1 MAFLSEAAVELA
13 LLEQLRG
20 LGYSIE
26 REEDIGPDGHRP
38 ERESHDEVVLRDR
51 LTDAVARLNPDL
63 PAEARQDAI
72 RKVMQS
78 ELPSL
83 LEENRRIHKLMT
95 EGVDVE
101 YDAGDGTLTAGK
113 VALIDF
119 ERPERNDWL
128 AVSQFV
134 VINGQSNRR
143 PDVVAFVNGLPLS
156 VIELKAPGSAGAH
169 LLGAFN
175 QLQTYKQQI
184 PQLFNTNALLVTSDG
199 IAARVGSLSADIE
212 RFMPWRLPAPHSS
225 RQAGTTDGKDV
236 APKGAPELSTLIEGV
251 FEQRRLLAL
260 LRDFTVFGETGSGLA
275 KIIAGYH
282 QFHAVRHAVASTI
295 RASSVVHGMA
305 ENPADY
311 GLPSVKSQHAG
322 DRRAGVIWHTQGSG
336 KSLLMAFYAGL
347 LVKHPAMANPTLVV
361 LTDRNDLDDQ
371 LFATF
376 SMCRDL
382 IRQTPVQAESREDLQ
397 KVLSRASGGVIF
409 TTIQKFSDVG
419 AGPRACP
426 DIGQPQ
432 RVAPTALTTRRNVV
446 VIADEAHR
454 SQYGFKARVDART
467 GDISYGF
474 AKYLRD
480 ALPNASFIGFTGTP
494 IEADDVNTP
503 AVFGNYI
510 DVYDISRAVEDGA
523 TVPIYYES
531 RLARIELDED
541 EKPKID
547 AEVDELT
554 EEDSEPDQ
562 ERFKK
567 KWSTV
572 EALVGSDKRLALVA
586 KDMVAHFEDRV
597 AALDGKAMV
606 VCMSRRICVK
616 LYDEIIK
623 LRPDWHSTDDSAG
636 AVKIVMTGAAS
647 DPQEW
652 QQHIGNKARRDL
664 LAKRARDPKDPL
676 KLVIVRDMWLT
687 GFDAPCMHTM
697 YVDKPMQGH
706 GLMQAIAR
714 VNRVFRDKP
723 AGLIVD
729 YIGIAQNLKSALQQ
743 YSKNDQENTGVDEAQ
758 AIAVMIEKYEVV
770 RDMYH
775 LPAPPPGQ
783 FCTYAI
789 ECEDGSIYIGQTEHL
804 GKRWQEHLAGA
815 ASDHTKRH
823 KPLRIAHFEIVASRE
838 AALKQEQEWKT
849 GFGRQ
854 RIKRLIQNGGARQ
867 AGGFDY
873 ATALNGTPSARLAM
887 MAGAIEWIL
896 DLQLKLAA
904 QEVTKEGKK
913 NAHRRYQDAVLALSK
928 AFALASASDE
938 AREIREEVGFFQAIR
953 AALVKSASSSG
964 VTQQERELAI
974 QQIVSRAV
982 VSTEIVDILAASGLK
997 SPDIS
1002 ILSDEFLA
1010 EVQQMEK
1017 KNLALEALRKL
1028 INDGIRSRA
1037 KANVV
1042 QTRAFSERLED
1053 AVARYH
1059 ANAITTAEVLQEL
1072 IELAKD
1078 IRAARQ
1084 RGKEQGLSDE
1094 EVAFYDALAENDSA
1108 VQMMG
1113 DDKLKLIAHEL
1124 LMSLRENVSVDWA
1137 HRDSAR
1143 ARMRVLVKRILRK
1156 YGYPPDLQD
1165 TAVQTVLQQAE
1176 ALSSGWSVSR
1186 GGTA

>member
-1 MAFLSEAAVELA
+1 MAFLSEAAVEQA
-13 LLEQLRG
+13 LLDHLRA
-20 LGYSIE
+20 LDYSIE

-38 ERESHDEVVLRDR
+38 ERESHDEVVLKKRFE
-51 LTDAVARLNPDL
+51 DAVARLNPGL
-63 PAEARQDAI
+63 PLEARQDAI
-72 RKVMQS
+72 RKVTQS

-83 LEENRRIHKLMT
+83 LEENRRLHKLMT

-101 YDAGDGTLTAGK
+101 YYADDGTLTAGK
-113 VALIDF
+113 VALINF
-119 ERPERNDWL
+119 EHPERNDWL

-134 VINGQSNRR
+134 VINGQNNRR
-143 PDVVAFVNGLPLS
+143 PDVVVFVNGLPLG

-175 QLQTYKQQI
+175 QLQTYKKQI
-184 PQLFNTNALLVTSDG
+184 PALFNTNALLVTSDG
-199 IAARVGSLSADIE
+199 IAARVGSLSADLE
-212 RFMPWRLPAPHSS
+212 RFMPWR
-225 RQAGTTDGKDV
+225 TTDGTDV

-251 FEQRRLLAL
+251 FEHRRLLDL
-260 LRDFTVFGETGSGLA
+260 LCHFTVFGETGSGLA

-282 QFHAVRHAVASTI
+282 QFHAVRHAVNSTVT
-295 RASSVVHGMA
+295 ASSPEGNQRV
-305 ENPADY
+305 
-311 GLPSVKSQHAG
+311 
-322 DRRAGVIWHTQGSG
+322 GVIWHTQGSG
-336 KSLLMAFYAGL
+336 KSLLMAFYAGQ

-371 LFATF
+371 LFSTF

-409 TTIQKFSDVG
+409 TTLQKFG
-419 AGPRACP
+419 EIAEP
-426 DIGQPQ
+426 
-432 RVAPTALTTRRNVV
+432 LTTRRNVV

-454 SQYGFKARVDART
+454 SQYGFKAKVDAKT
-467 GDISYGF
+467 GEISYGF
-474 AKYLRD
+474 AKYMRD

-547 AEVDELT
+547 AEVDDLT
-554 EEDSEPDQ
+554 EEDSEADQ

-623 LRPDWHSTDDSAG
+623 LRPDWHSTDDNAG

-775 LPAPPPGQ
+775 G
-783 FCTYAI
+783 Y
-789 ECEDGSIYIGQTEHL
+789 
-804 GKRWQEHLAGA
+804 
-815 ASDHTKRH
+815 
-823 KPLRIAHFEIVASRE
+823 
-838 AALKQEQEWKT
+838 
-849 GFGRQ
+849 
-854 RIKRLIQNGGARQ
+854 
-867 AGGFDY
+867 DY
-873 ATALNGTPSARLAM
+873 VSAMSGTPQERLAM

-896 DLQLKLAA
+896 DLQQKLAA
-904 QEVTKEGKK
+904 KEKTKEGKK

-953 AALVKSASSSG
+953 AALVKSSTGSG

-982 VSTEIVDILAASGLK
+982 VSTEIVDILAAAGIK

-1028 INDGIRSRA
+1028 INDGIRSRS

-1042 QTRAFSERLED
+1042 QTKAFSERLED

-1072 IELAKD
+1072 IQLAKD

-1084 RGKEQGLSDE
+1084 RGEESGLSDE
-1094 EVAFYDALAENDSA
+1094 EIAFYDALAENESA

-1176 ALSSGWSVSR
+1176 ALSSGWSVSHR
-1186 GGTA
+1186 GTT

>member
-1 MAFLSEAAVELA
+1 MAFLSEAAVEQA
-13 LLEQLRG
+13 LLDQLRA
-20 LGYSIE
+20 LDYSIE

-38 ERESHDEVVLRDR
+38 ERESHDEVVLKKRFE
-51 LTDAVARLNPDL
+51 DAVARLNPAL
-63 PAEARQDAI
+63 PLEARQDAV
-72 RKVMQS
+72 RRVMQS

-83 LEENRRIHKLMT
+83 LEENRRLHKLMT

-101 YDAGDGTLTAGK
+101 FYANDGTLTAGK
-113 VALIDF
+113 VVLIDF
-119 ERPERNDWL
+119 EHPEQNDWL

-134 VINGQSNRR
+134 VINGQNNRR
-143 PDVVAFVNGLPLS
+143 PDVVVFVNGLPLG

-175 QLQTYKQQI
+175 QLQTYKKQI
-184 PQLFNTNALLVTSDG
+184 PALFNTNVLLVTSDG
-199 IAARVGSLSADIE
+199 IAARVGSLSADLE
-212 RFMPWRLPAPHSS
+212 RFMPWR
-225 RQAGTTDGKDV
+225 TTDGTDV

-251 FEQRRLLAL
+251 FEHRRLLDL
-260 LRDFTVFGETGSGLA
+260 LCHFTVFGETGSGLA

-282 QFHAVRHAVASTI
+282 QFHAVRHAVNSTVA
-295 RASSVVHGMA
+295 ASSPEGNQRV
-305 ENPADY
+305 
-311 GLPSVKSQHAG
+311 
-322 DRRAGVIWHTQGSG
+322 GVIWHTQGSG
-336 KSLLMAFYAGL
+336 KSLLMAFYAGQ

-361 LTDRNDLDDQ
+361 LSDRNDLDDQ
-371 LFATF
+371 LFSTF

-409 TTIQKFSDVG
+409 TTLQKFG
-419 AGPRACP
+419 EIAEP
-426 DIGQPQ
+426 
-432 RVAPTALTTRRNVV
+432 LTTRRNVV

-454 SQYGFKARVDART
+454 SQYGFKAKVDAKT
-467 GDISYGF
+467 GEISYGF
-474 AKYLRD
+474 AKYMRD

-531 RLARIELDED
+531 RLARIELDEE

-547 AEVDELT
+547 AEVNELT
-554 EEDSEPDQ
+554 EEDSEADQ

-616 LYDEIIK
+616 LYNEIVK
-623 LRPDWHSTDDSAG
+623 LRPDWHSADDNAG

-676 KLVIVRDMWLT
+676 KLAIVRDMWLT

-758 AIAVMIEKYEVV
+758 AIAVMMEKYEVV

-775 LPAPPPGQ
+775 
-783 FCTYAI
+783 
-789 ECEDGSIYIGQTEHL
+789 
-804 GKRWQEHLAGA
+804 
-815 ASDHTKRH
+815 
-823 KPLRIAHFEIVASRE
+823 
-838 AALKQEQEWKT
+838 
-849 GFGRQ
+849 
-854 RIKRLIQNGGARQ
+854 
-867 AGGFDY
+867 GFDY
-873 ATALNGTPSARLAM
+873 AAAMSGTPQERLAM

-896 DLQLKLAA
+896 DLQQKLAA
-904 QEVTKEGKK
+904 KEKTKEGKK

-953 AALVKSASSSG
+953 AALVKSRTGSG

-982 VSTEIVDILAASGLK
+982 VSTEIVDILAAAGIK

-1028 INDGIRSRA
+1028 INDGIRSRS

-1042 QTRAFSERLED
+1042 ETKAFSERLED

-1072 IELAKD
+1072 IQLAKD

-1084 RGKEQGLSDE
+1084 RGEESGLSDE
-1094 EVAFYDALAENDSA
+1094 EIAFYDALAENESA

-1124 LMSLRENVSVDWA
+1124 LVSLRENVSVDWA

-1165 TAVQTVLQQAE
+1165 VAVQTVLQQAE

-1186 GGTA
+1186 GGSL

>member
-1 MAFLSEAAVELA
+1 MAFLSEAAVEQA
-13 LLEQLRG
+13 LLDQLRA
-20 LGYSIE
+20 LDYSIE

-38 ERESHDEVVLRDR
+38 ERESHDEVVLKKRFE
-51 LTDAVARLNPDL
+51 DAVARLNPGL
-63 PAEARQDAI
+63 PLEARQDAV
-72 RKVMQS
+72 RRVMQS

-83 LEENRRIHKLMT
+83 LEENRRLHKLMT

-101 YDAGDGTLTAGK
+101 YYADDGTLTAGK
-113 VALIDF
+113 VVLIDF
-119 ERPERNDWL
+119 EHPEQNDWL

-134 VINGQSNRR
+134 VINGQNNRR
-143 PDVVAFVNGLPLS
+143 PDVVVFVNGLPLG

-175 QLQTYKQQI
+175 QLQTYKKQI
-184 PQLFNTNALLVTSDG
+184 PALFNTNALLVTSDG
-199 IAARVGSLSADIE
+199 IAARVGSLSADLE
-212 RFMPWRLPAPHSS
+212 RFMPWR
-225 RQAGTTDGKDV
+225 TTDGTDI

-251 FEQRRLLAL
+251 FEHRRLLDL
-260 LRDFTVFGETGSGLA
+260 LCHFTVFGETGSGLA

-282 QFHAVRHAVASTI
+282 QFHAVRHAVNSTVT
-295 RASSVVHGMA
+295 ASSPEGNQRV
-305 ENPADY
+305 
-311 GLPSVKSQHAG
+311 
-322 DRRAGVIWHTQGSG
+322 GVIWHTQGSG
-336 KSLLMAFYAGL
+336 KSLLMAYYAGQ

-371 LFATF
+371 LFSTF

-409 TTIQKFSDVG
+409 TTLQKFG
-419 AGPRACP
+419 EIAEP
-426 DIGQPQ
+426 
-432 RVAPTALTTRRNVV
+432 LTTRRNVV

-454 SQYGFKARVDART
+454 SQYGFKAKVDAKT
-467 GDISYGF
+467 GEISYGF
-474 AKYLRD
+474 AKYMRD

-531 RLARIELDED
+531 RLARIELDEE

-547 AEVDELT
+547 AEVNELT
-554 EEDSEPDQ
+554 EEDSEADQ

-616 LYDEIIK
+616 LYDEIVK
-623 LRPDWHSTDDSAG
+623 LRPDWHSADDNAG

-758 AIAVMIEKYEVV
+758 AIAVMMEKYEVV

-775 LPAPPPGQ
+775 G
-783 FCTYAI
+783 Y
-789 ECEDGSIYIGQTEHL
+789 
-804 GKRWQEHLAGA
+804 
-815 ASDHTKRH
+815 
-823 KPLRIAHFEIVASRE
+823 
-838 AALKQEQEWKT
+838 
-849 GFGRQ
+849 
-854 RIKRLIQNGGARQ
+854 
-867 AGGFDY
+867 DY
-873 ATALNGTPSARLAM
+873 VSAMSGTPQERLAM

-896 DLQLKLAA
+896 DLQQKLAA
-904 QEVTKEGKK
+904 KEKTKEGKK

-953 AALVKSASSSG
+953 AALVKSSTGSG

-982 VSTEIVDILAASGLK
+982 VSTEIVDILAAAGIK

-1028 INDGIRSRA
+1028 INDGIRSRS

-1042 QTRAFSERLED
+1042 QTKAFSERLED

-1072 IELAKD
+1072 IQLAKD

-1084 RGKEQGLSDE
+1084 RGEESGLSDE
-1094 EVAFYDALAENDSA
+1094 EIAFYDALAENESA

-1165 TAVQTVLQQAE
+1165 AAVQTVLQQAE
-1176 ALSSGWSVSR
+1176 ALSSGWSVSHR
-1186 GGTA
+1186 GTAQ

>member
-1 MAFLSEAAVELA
+1 MAFLSEAAVEQA
-13 LLEQLRG
+13 LLDQLRA
-20 LGYSIE
+20 LDYSIE
-26 REEDIGPDGHRP
+26 REEDIGPDGPRP
-38 ERESHDEVVLRDR
+38 ERESHDEVVLKQRFE
-51 LTDAVARLNPDL
+51 DAVARLNPAL
-63 PAEARQDAI
+63 PLEARQDAV
-72 RKVMQS
+72 RRVMQC

-83 LEENRRIHKLMT
+83 LEENRRLHKLMT

-101 YDAGDGTLTAGK
+101 YYANDGTLTAGK

-119 ERPERNDWL
+119 ENPEQNDWL

-134 VINGQSNRR
+134 VINGQNNRR
-143 PDVVAFVNGLPLS
+143 PDVVVFVNGLPLG

-175 QLQTYKQQI
+175 QLQTYKKQI
-184 PQLFNTNALLVTSDG
+184 PALFNTNALLVTSDG
-199 IAARVGSLSADIE
+199 IAARVGSLSADLE
-212 RFMPWRLPAPHSS
+212 RFMPWR
-225 RQAGTTDGKDV
+225 TTDGTDV

-251 FEQRRLLAL
+251 FEHHRLLDL
-260 LRDFTVFGETGSGLA
+260 LCHFTVFGETGSGLA

-282 QFHAVRHAVASTI
+282 QFHAVRHAVNSTVTAS
-295 RASSVVHGMA
+295 
-305 ENPADY
+305 
-311 GLPSVKSQHAG
+311 LPGGNQRV
-322 DRRAGVIWHTQGSG
+322 GVIWHTQGSG
-336 KSLLMAFYAGL
+336 KSLLMAFYAGQ

-371 LFATF
+371 LFSTF

-409 TTIQKFSDVG
+409 TTLQKFG
-419 AGPRACP
+419 EIAEP
-426 DIGQPQ
+426 
-432 RVAPTALTTRRNVV
+432 LTTRRNVV

-454 SQYGFKARVDART
+454 SQYGFKAKVDAKT
-467 GDISYGF
+467 GEISYGF
-474 AKYLRD
+474 AKYMRD

-531 RLARIELDED
+531 RLARIELDEE

-547 AEVDELT
+547 AEVNELT
-554 EEDSEPDQ
+554 EEDSEADQ

-616 LYDEIIK
+616 LYNEIVK
-623 LRPDWHSTDDSAG
+623 LRPDWHSADDNAG

-758 AIAVMIEKYEVV
+758 AIAVMMEKYEVV

-775 LPAPPPGQ
+775 G
-783 FCTYAI
+783 Y
-789 ECEDGSIYIGQTEHL
+789 DYIS
-804 GKRWQEHLAGA
+804 AM
-815 ASDHTKRH
+815 S
-823 KPLRIAHFEIVASRE
+823 
-838 AALKQEQEWKT
+838 
-849 GFGRQ
+849 
-854 RIKRLIQNGGARQ
+854 
-867 AGGFDY
+867 
-873 ATALNGTPSARLAM
+873 GTPQERLAM

-896 DLQLKLAA
+896 DLQQKLAA
-904 QEVTKEGKK
+904 KEKTKEGKK

-928 AFALASASDE
+928 AFALGSASDE
-938 AREIREEVGFFQAIR
+938 AREILEEVGFFQAIR
-953 AALVKSASSSG
+953 AALVKSSTGSG
-964 VTQQERELAI
+964 VTEQERELAI

-982 VSTEIVDILAASGLK
+982 VSTEIVDILAAAGIK

-1028 INDGIRSRA
+1028 INDGIRSRS

-1042 QTRAFSERLED
+1042 QTKAFSERLED
-1053 AVARYH
+1053 AVTRYH

-1072 IELAKD
+1072 IQLAKD

-1084 RGKEQGLSDE
+1084 RGEESGLSDE
-1094 EVAFYDALAENDSA
+1094 EIAFYDALAENESA

-1124 LMSLRENVSVDWA
+1124 LVSLRENVSVDWA

-1165 TAVQTVLQQAE
+1165 VAVQTVLQQAE

-1186 GGTA
+1186 GGSL